1 MRSTFFFYLAFTI
14 FFLGVSCTNVAHAEG
29 NHQLGV
35 GAVLG
40 TTTGFT
46 FKYVRDLKNAY
57 DGTIGWG
64 DGDNFRMSGDLLW
77 QKPRLFQVNKEWFD
91 GYYGLGGSAVDRG
104 NYSSNSNNNGL
115 EIGPRAVG
123 GVRYMFHDP
132 RVEVFGEL
140 AFVMDIIPATYADL
154 EVGIGGRYYF

>member
-1 MRSTFFFYLAFTI
+1 MRSIIFFYLFFAS
-14 FFLGVSCTNVAHAEG
+14 FFLSLSCANLAHAED

-35 GAVLG
+35 GVVIG

-46 FKYVRDLKNAY
+46 FKYIRDPKIAY
-57 DGTIGWG
+57 DGTLGWG
-64 DGDNFRMSGDLLW
+64 DGDNFRMNGDVLW
-77 QKPRLFQVNKEWFD
+77 QKPRLFQVNREWFD
-91 GYYGLGGSAVDRG
+91 GYYGLGGRAIDRG

-115 EIGPRAVG
+115 ELGPRAVG

-140 AFVMDIIPATYADL
+140 AVVMDIIPATDADL